1 MEIYIRGGRMNSI
14 KPVKISFFGP
24 SGSGK
29 STASQCSRK
38 IFGELLPIYWF
49 KECDV
54 AEPLHIIQNHIYR
67 EMGIKSMSQD
77 GELLQYLA
85 EKFEKDLG
93 PKCVDRVRKF
103 VYAYQGK
110 VICVNSDCRNNAYKC
125 LKDNGFVFVRIQTDP
140 FIRASRLSER
150 GDITIANNSNSV
162 EGIDQ
167 IEANYTIFNDGTLDS
182 LNEHIRDLLI
192 KKIIPSL

>member
-1 MEIYIRGGRMNSI
+1 
-14 KPVKISFFGP
+14 
-24 SGSGK
+24 
-29 STASQCSRK
+29 
-38 IFGELLPIYWF
+38 
-49 KECDV
+49 
-54 AEPLHIIQNHIYR
+54 
-67 EMGIKSMSQD
+67 MSQD

-140 FIRASRLSER
+140 SIRSSRLSKR